1 MDKETERVANNR
13 SVGYT
18 NGQWSHKHPTQQ
30 STKTSQQ
37 KTRLY
42 VDKWKNEEGKH
53 KVECSLNKDPLNLM
67 NQQILE
73 YKQ

>member
-1 MDKETERVANNR
+1 MGKGVINILLIE
-13 SVGYT
+13 G
-18 NGQWSHKHPTQQ
+18 
-30 STKTSQQ
+30 TKAAQQ

-42 VDKWKNEEGKH
+42 VDRWKNEKGKH
-53 KVECSLNKDPLNLM
+53 KIECSLNIYPLNLM

>member
-1 MDKETERVANNR
+1 M
-13 SVGYT
+13 G
-18 NGQWSHKHPTQQ
+18 NGVIEILLIEG
-30 STKTSQQ
+30 TKVTQQ

-42 VDKWKNEEGKH
+42 GDRWKNEEGKQTI
-53 KVECSLNKDPLNLM
+53 ECSLNRDPLSLM

>member
-1 MDKETERVANNR
+1 MGNGV
-13 SVGYT
+13 T
-18 NGQWSHKHPTQQ
+18 NILLIEG
-30 STKTSQQ
+30 TKATQQ

-42 VDKWKNEEGKH
+42 VDRWKNEEGKH
-53 KVECSLNKDPLNLM
+53 KIECSLNKDPLNLM

>member
-1 MDKETERVANNR
+1 MGNGV
-13 SVGYT
+13 T
-18 NGQWSHKHPTQQ
+18 NILLIEG
-30 STKTSQQ
+30 TKDVQQ

-53 KVECSLNKDPLNLM
+53 KVEFSLNIYPLNLM

-73 YKQ
+73 YKK